1 MIQAKTVAEGLCLEI
16 WRLSSNKLKR
26 MQICC
31 FGSATRDWLLCSANI
46 KVSQNHRMVGIG
58 KDLWRSCSPNP
69 LPEQGHLEQAAQ
81 ERIQRGFEYL
91 QRRRLRNLSG
101 QPVPVLWHPQSLIS
115 DSFHMF
121 FDCTAL
127 LAGLA
132 ASVISKWRSNDA
144 FSYGYVRAEVL
155 AGFVNG
161 LFLIFTAFFIF
172 SEGVERALEPP
183 DVHHER
189 LLPVSILGFIVNLI
203 GIFVFQHGGHGHS
216 HGSGHE
222 HSHSLFN
229 GGLSHGHSHGGH
241 GHSHEHKRGH
251 GHSHDHGHSHG
262 HSHGQDYCHDDHSLE
277 GMAGS
282 SKQILQ
288 GVFLHIVADTLGSI
302 GVIISAILMQNYG
315 LMIADPICSMLI
327 ALLIGVSI
335 VPLLKESIGILMQR
349 TPPSLENALPQCY
362 QRVQQLQGV
371 YSLHDPHFWTL
382 CTDVYIG
389 TLKLLVAPDAD
400 GRWILSQTHN
410 IFTQAGVRQLY
421 IQIDVAAM

>member
-1 MIQAKTVAEGLCLEI
+1 
-16 WRLSSNKLKR
+16 
-26 MQICC
+26 
-31 FGSATRDWLLCSANI
+31 
-46 KVSQNHRMVGIG
+46 
-58 KDLWRSCSPNP
+58 
-69 LPEQGHLEQAAQ
+69 
-81 ERIQRGFEYL
+81 
-91 QRRRLRNLSG
+91 
-101 QPVPVLWHPQSLIS
+101 
-115 DSFHMF
+115 MF

-132 ASVISKWRSNDA
+132 ASVISRWRSNDS

-189 LLPVSILGFIVNLI
+189 LLPVSVAGLLVNLV

-216 HGSGHE
+216 HGDEGHG

-229 GGLSHGHSHGGH
+229 GSVNHGHSHQSKLGHGHSHDSHGGH
-241 GHSHEHKRGH
+241 GHSHDGHGGHGHGGHGHGHDGHGHGGH
-251 GHSHDHGHSHG
+251 GHSHE
-262 HSHGQDYCHDDHSLE
+262 DDHHHTP
-277 GMAGS
+277 GKGS

-288 GVFLHIVADTLGSI
+288 GVLLHIIADTLGSI
-302 GVIISAILMQNYG
+302 GVIISALLMQNYD

-327 ALLIGVSI
+327 ALLIGVSV
-335 VPLLKESIGILMQR
+335 VPLLRESIGILMQR
-349 TPPSLENALPQCY
+349 TPPSLDHALPECY

-371 YSLHDPHFWTL
+371 YNLQEPHFWTL

-400 GRWILSQTHN
+400 TRWILSQTHH

-421 IQIDVAAM
+421 VQIDTAAM

>member
-1 MIQAKTVAEGLCLEI
+1 MLPLSIKDDEYKPPRLNLLRKVSGWFRSILADKTSRNLFFFLCL
-16 WRLSSNKLKR
+16 
-26 MQICC
+26 
-31 FGSATRDWLLCSANI
+31 
-46 KVSQNHRMVGIG
+46 
-58 KDLWRSCSPNP
+58 
-69 LPEQGHLEQAAQ
+69 
-81 ERIQRGFEYL
+81 
-91 QRRRLRNLSG
+91 NLSFAFVELLYG
-101 QPVPVLWHPQSLIS
+101 IWSNSLGLIS

-229 GGLSHGHSHGGH
+229 GGLSHGHGHRGH
-241 GHSHEHKRGH
+241 GHSHKH

-262 HSHGQDYCHDDHSLE
+262 LPHGQGYCH
-277 GMAGS
+277 
-282 SKQILQ
+282 

-410 IFTQAGVRQLY
+410 IFTQVCISSVESSGVTLQLLLRKTLLFFLY
-421 IQIDVAAM
+421 HCNC

>member
-1 MIQAKTVAEGLCLEI
+1 MLPLSIKDDEYKPAKFNLLLKLSGWFRSILADKTSRNLFFFLCL
-16 WRLSSNKLKR
+16 
-26 MQICC
+26 
-31 FGSATRDWLLCSANI
+31 
-46 KVSQNHRMVGIG
+46 
-58 KDLWRSCSPNP
+58 
-69 LPEQGHLEQAAQ
+69 
-81 ERIQRGFEYL
+81 
-91 QRRRLRNLSG
+91 NLSFAFVELSYG
-101 QPVPVLWHPQSLIS
+101 IWSNSLGLIS

-132 ASVISKWRSNDA
+132 ASVISRWRSNDS

-183 DVHHER
+183 DVHHDR
-189 LLPVSILGFIVNLI
+189 LLPVSVAGLIVNLI

-216 HGSGHE
+216 HGEGGHG

-229 GGLSHGHSHGGH
+229 GHDHQDKHGHGGH
-241 GHSHEHKRGH
+241 GHDHGGH
-251 GHSHDHGHSHG
+251 GHDHGGHGHDHGGHG
-262 HSHGQDYCHDDHSLE
+262 HDHGGHGHGHGGHEEPHC
-277 GMAGS
+277 
-282 SKQILQ
+282 Q
-288 GVFLHIVADTLGSI
+288 GESAFLLLVFVEERVLLHIIADTLGSV
-302 GVIISAILMQNYG
+302 GVIISALLMQKYD

-327 ALLIGVSI
+327 ALLIGVSV

-349 TPPSLENALPQCY
+349 TPPSLDHALPECY

-371 YSLHDPHFWTL
+371 YNLQEPHFWTL

-400 GRWILSQTHN
+400 TRWILSQTHH

-421 IQIDVAAM
+421 VQIEVAAM

>member
-1 MIQAKTVAEGLCLEI
+1 MLPLSIKDDEYKPAKFNLLVKLSGWFRSILADKTSRNLFFFLCL
-16 WRLSSNKLKR
+16 
-26 MQICC
+26 
-31 FGSATRDWLLCSANI
+31 
-46 KVSQNHRMVGIG
+46 
-58 KDLWRSCSPNP
+58 
-69 LPEQGHLEQAAQ
+69 
-81 ERIQRGFEYL
+81 
-91 QRRRLRNLSG
+91 NLSFAFVELTYG
-101 QPVPVLWHPQSLIS
+101 IWSNSLGLIS

-132 ASVISKWRSNDA
+132 ASVISRWRSNDS

-183 DVHHER
+183 DVHHDR
-189 LLPVSILGFIVNLI
+189 LLPVSVAGLLVNLV

-216 HGSGHE
+216 HGEGGHG

-229 GGLSHGHSHGGH
+229 GSVNHGHSHGGH
-241 GHSHEHKRGH
+241 DHHNKHADRHSHGGHGGHDGH
-251 GHSHDHGHSHG
+251 GHSHDGHGHSHSGHGHSHG
-262 HSHGQDYCHDDHSLE
+262 GHDEPHCHDELLHT
-277 GMAGS
+277 GKGS

-288 GVFLHIVADTLGSI
+288 GVLLHIIADTLGSV
-302 GVIISAILMQNYG
+302 GVIISALLMQKYD

-327 ALLIGVSI
+327 ALLIGVSV

-349 TPPSLENALPQCY
+349 TPPSLDNALPECY

-371 YSLHDPHFWTL
+371 YNLQEPHFWTL

-400 GRWILSQTHN
+400 TRWILSQTHH

-421 IQIDVAAM
+421 VQIETAAM

>member
-1 MIQAKTVAEGLCLEI
+1 MLPLSIKDDEYKPPRLNLLRKVSGWFRSILADKTSRNLFFFLCL
-16 WRLSSNKLKR
+16 
-26 MQICC
+26 
-31 FGSATRDWLLCSANI
+31 
-46 KVSQNHRMVGIG
+46 
-58 KDLWRSCSPNP
+58 
-69 LPEQGHLEQAAQ
+69 
-81 ERIQRGFEYL
+81 
-91 QRRRLRNLSG
+91 NLSFAFVELLYG
-101 QPVPVLWHPQSLIS
+101 IWSNSLGLIS

-189 LLPVSILGFIVNLI
+189 LLPVSVLGFIVNLI

-216 HGSGHE
+216 HGSGRMSITFSTGMNTAILYLMVVSATDTVTE
-222 HSHSLFN
+222 VMVTAMNINMPMDTLMIMAIAMDTLTVRIIVMMTILLKGWLDPANRFYKQFNAQEVSEQQLFWKDN
-229 GGLSHGHSHGGH
+229 SPVLL
-241 GHSHEHKRGH
+241 
-251 GHSHDHGHSHG
+251 
-262 HSHGQDYCHDDHSLE
+262 Y
-277 GMAGS
+277 
-282 SKQILQ
+282 

-327 ALLIGVSI
+327 ALLIGV
-335 VPLLKESIGILMQR
+335 R
-349 TPPSLENALPQCY
+349 
-362 QRVQQLQGV
+362 
-371 YSLHDPHFWTL
+371 
-382 CTDVYIG
+382 CTKG
-389 TLKLLVAPDAD
+389 
-400 GRWILSQTHN
+400 
-410 IFTQAGVRQLY
+410 
-421 IQIDVAAM
+421 

>member
-1 MIQAKTVAEGLCLEI
+1 MLPLSIKDDEYKPPKFNLLLKVSGWFRSILSDKTSRNLFFFLCL
-16 WRLSSNKLKR
+16 
-26 MQICC
+26 
-31 FGSATRDWLLCSANI
+31 
-46 KVSQNHRMVGIG
+46 
-58 KDLWRSCSPNP
+58 
-69 LPEQGHLEQAAQ
+69 
-81 ERIQRGFEYL
+81 
-91 QRRRLRNLSG
+91 NLSFAFVELLYG
-101 QPVPVLWHPQSLIS
+101 IWSNSLGLIS

-189 LLPVSILGFIVNLI
+189 LLPVSILGFLVNLI

-229 GGLSHGHSHGGH
+229 GALSHGHSHGGH
-241 GHSHEHKRGH
+241 GHSHDSKHDHGH
-251 GHSHDHGHSHG
+251 GHSHDHSQGHGCS
-262 HSHGQDYCHDDHSLE
+262 QRKDYCHGKCVKQVAQGYYAISYDHLGE
-277 GMAGS
+277 LAAGS
-282 SKQILQ
+282 SKQILE

-302 GVIISAILMQNYG
+302 GVIISALLMQNYG
-315 LMIADPICSMLI
+315 LMIADPVCSMLI
-327 ALLIGVSI
+327 ALLIGVSV
-335 VPLLKESIGILMQR
+335 VPLLRESIGILMQR
-349 TPPSLENALPQCY
+349 TPPSLESALPQCY

-389 TLKLLVAPDAD
+389 TLKLFVAPDAD
-400 GRWILSQTHN
+400 AKWILSQTHN
-410 IFTQAGVRQLY
+410 IFTQAGIRQLY
-421 IQIDVAAM
+421 VQIEYAAM

>member
-1 MIQAKTVAEGLCLEI
+1 MLPLSIKDDEYKPPRLNLLRKVSGWFRSILADKTSRNLFFFLCL
-16 WRLSSNKLKR
+16 
-26 MQICC
+26 
-31 FGSATRDWLLCSANI
+31 
-46 KVSQNHRMVGIG
+46 
-58 KDLWRSCSPNP
+58 
-69 LPEQGHLEQAAQ
+69 
-81 ERIQRGFEYL
+81 
-91 QRRRLRNLSG
+91 NLSFAF
-101 QPVPVLWHPQSLIS
+101 VE
-115 DSFHMF
+115 
-121 FDCTAL
+121 L
-127 LAGLA
+127 LYG
-132 ASVISKWRSNDA
+132 IWSNSQDGNA
-144 FSYGYVRAEVL
+144 FIVAEVL

-229 GGLSHGHSHGGH
+229 GGLSHGHSHRGH
-241 GHSHEHKRGH
+241 GHSHEHKH
-251 GHSHDHGHSHG
+251 GHIHDHGHSHG
-262 HSHGQDYCHDDHSLE
+262 LSHGQDYCHGKYLMPCS
-277 GMAGS
+277 
-282 SKQILQ
+282 
-288 GVFLHIVADTLGSI
+288 VFLHIVADTLGSI

-410 IFTQAGVRQLY
+410 IFTQVCISSAKSPEVTLQLSLRGRFPFL
-421 IQIDVAAM
+421 VSL

>member
-1 MIQAKTVAEGLCLEI
+1 MLP
-16 WRLSSNKLKR
+16 LSIKDDEYKPPKFN
-26 MQICC
+26 
-31 FGSATRDWLLCSANI
+31 LLS
-46 KVSQNHRMVGIG
+46 KVSGWFSLG
-58 KDLWRSCSPNP
+58 
-69 LPEQGHLEQAAQ
+69 
-81 ERIQRGFEYL
+81 
-91 QRRRLRNLSG
+91 
-101 QPVPVLWHPQSLIS
+101 LIS

-189 LLPVSILGFIVNLI
+189 LLPVSVLGFLVNLI

-229 GGLSHGHSHGGH
+229 GVLSHGHSHGGH
-241 GHSHEHKRGH
+241 GHSHESKHGH
-251 GHSHDHGHSHG
+251 GHSHDHSHG
-262 HSHGQDYCHDDHSLE
+262 KRDSHNQDYCHDDHSLE
-277 GMAGS
+277 GAAGS
-282 SKQILQ
+282 NRQILE
-288 GVFLHIVADTLGSI
+288 GVFLHVVADTLGSV

-327 ALLIGVSI
+327 ALLIGISV
-335 VPLLKESIGILMQR
+335 VPLLRESIGILMQR
-349 TPPSLENALPQCY
+349 TPPSLESALPQCY

-382 CTDVYIG
+382 CSDVYIG
-389 TLKLLVAPDAD
+389 TLKLFVAPDAD
-400 GRWILSQTHN
+400 AKWILSQTHN

-421 IQIDVAAM
+421 VQIDFAAM